1 MPRSHK
7 DKTREFQEKM
17 RTQGAAGF
25 AAGTWGEIEES
36 LGMDQSVVVDQEGN
50 PVWSVKHTR
59 KPRQT
64 VSRSTFDRLLGGVAV
79 LAIATLVTSVLA
91 IYLDQTGDPAS
102 VRLAG
107 TDTGDDDAAASAIAL
122 PQPPT
127 SGFIERP
134 AIEVVASPAGPLI
147 RTPARPEPESQ
158 TASVAASEMPPLTAA
173 EPAARMAATEATGT
187 QAASA
192 EPDNAAIAVAPEPA
206 LSDIPEE
213 TTDPVEAIV
222 AITREEPPA
231 AITEIQPARGTD
243 PAPDAPPTGAVNQ
256 STAADVTTAAAGIAA
271 NPVDEAPAPDML
283 AQAPITDITTE
294 PADGT
299 TASDES
305 ASTSTAGSDA
315 DKMNASSTGPGT
327 LAQDTSTTMQS
338 AASMPV
344 ANEPAG
350 ASTTADG
357 AENISAAST
366 EPAGSI
372 AEQTQPAAEVVELAR
387 LEPANI
393 AAPEPAGSEPLADV
407 VRPGSTGRW
416 VINLASYAGPRTADR
431 MQRKF
436 EGLGVS
442 TEKQV
447 AEVNGKTMY
456 RLRIAS
462 FQSRADAE
470 AYFETIKG
478 ALGLESAWI
487 TRK

>member
-1 MPRSHK
+1 MPRGNQ

-25 AAGTWGEIEES
+25 AAGPWREIEDS

-59 KPRQT
+59 KPRQA

-102 VRLAG
+102 ARLAS
-107 TDTGDDDAAASAIAL
+107 TDTTSGDNAATSAIAL

-134 AIEVVASPAGPLI
+134 AIEVVASPASELSSA
-147 RTPARPEPESQ
+147 PASPEPQ
-158 TASVAASEMPPLTAA
+158 TTALTASEALPP
-173 EPAARMAATEATGT
+173 PAADPAAQTTATGT
-187 QAASA
+187 QTASPA
-192 EPDNAAIAVAPEPA
+192 PDTAAITDTDEPA
-206 LSDIPEE
+206 LAGFPEE
-213 TTDPVEAIV
+213 TTDPVEAIA
-222 AITREEPPA
+222 AITLEESPA
-231 AITEIQPARGTD
+231 AIAETQPARGTD
-243 PAPDAPPTGAVNQ
+243 PAPGAPTPGADTQTFAVD
-256 STAADVTTAAAGIAA
+256 TITAAAGIAA
-271 NPVDEAPAPDML
+271 NPVDEAPESDTL
-283 AQAPITDITTE
+283 AQAPVTDIPTE
-294 PADGT
+294 PADSMP
-299 TASDES
+299 ASDES
-305 ASTSTAGSDA
+305 SSTSTAASEPDN
-315 DKMNASSTGPGT
+315 MNAANTEPGT
-327 LAQDTSTTMQS
+327 LAQVTNTTTES
-338 AASMPV
+338 ADSMP
-344 ANEPAG
+344 AGNEPAG
-350 ASTTADG
+350 ASTAADG
-357 AENISAAST
+357 ADNISAASA
-366 EPAGSI
+366 EPAASI
-372 AEQTQPAAEVVELAR
+372 AEQTQPAADVEELAR
-387 LEPANI
+387 LEPAGI
-393 AAPEPAGSEPLADV
+393 AAPEPADSEHLADV

-416 VINLASYAGPRTADR
+416 VINLASYAGPKTASR

-436 EGLGVS
+436 EDLGVS

-462 FQSRADAE
+462 FESRADAE

-487 TRK
+487 TKK

>member
-1 MPRSHK
+1 MPRGNK

-25 AAGTWGEIEES
+25 AAGPWRDIEES

-59 KPRQT
+59 KPRQAI
-64 VSRSTFDRLLGGVAV
+64 SRSTFDRLLGGVAV

-102 VRLAG
+102 VRLAS
-107 TDTGDDDAAASAIAL
+107 TDTGNDAATSAIAL

-134 AIEVVASPAGPLI
+134 AIEVVASPASALSRATGS
-147 RTPARPEPESQ
+147 PEPEQQ
-158 TASVAASEMPPLTAA
+158 TAAVAASEATPPPAA
-173 EPAARMAATEATGT
+173 EPAVRTAATAATDT
-187 QAASA
+187 QAASP
-192 EPDNAAIAVAPEPA
+192 EPETAAIAIAPEPA
-206 LSDIPEE
+206 LAGFPEE
-213 TTDPVEAIV
+213 TTDPVEAI
-222 AITREEPPA
+222 ATITREESPA
-231 AITEIQPARGTD
+231 AIAETKPARDETD
-243 PAPDAPPTGAVNQ
+243 PAPGAPATGAVNQ

-271 NPVDEAPAPDML
+271 NPADESPGSDTL
-283 AQAPITDITTE
+283 AQAPVTDTTTE
-294 PADGT
+294 PADSAP
-299 TASDES
+299 ASDES
-305 ASTSTAGSDA
+305 ASTSTAASNA
-315 DKMNASSTGPGT
+315 DNMNAVNTGPGI
-327 LAQDTSTTMQS
+327 LAQVTNTTTES
-338 AASMPV
+338 AGSMPV
-344 ANEPAG
+344 GNEPAG
-350 ASTTADG
+350 
-357 AENISAAST
+357 AST

-372 AEQTQPAAEVVELAR
+372 AEQTRPAAEVEELAR
-387 LEPANI
+387 LEPAGI
-393 AAPEPAGSEPLADV
+393 AAPEPASSEPLADV

-416 VINLASYAGPRTADR
+416 VINLASYAGPKTADR

-436 EGLGVS
+436 EDLGVS

-462 FQSRADAE
+462 FESRADAE

-487 TRK
+487 TKK

>member
-1 MPRSHK
+1 MARRNRVRIDMTPMVDVAFLLLIFFMS
-7 DKTREFQEKM
+7 T
-17 RTQGAAGF
+17 TQFKPPEQVA
-25 AAGTWGEIEES
+25 
-36 LGMDQSVVVDQEGN
+36 VDL
-50 PVWSVKHTR
+50 PL
-59 KPRQT
+59 
-64 VSRSTFDRLLGGVAV
+64 SRSEIHVPETGTIILTVNRTGQIFISSELGRDIQELFTARNV
-79 LAIATLVTSVLA
+79 LM
-91 IYLDQTGDPAS
+91 
-102 VRLAG
+102 
-107 TDTGDDDAAASAIAL
+107 
-122 PQPPT
+122 
-127 SGFIERP
+127 
-134 AIEVVASPAGPLI
+134 
-147 RTPARPEPESQ
+147 
-158 TASVAASEMPPLTAA
+158 ASVAGTS
-173 EPAARMAATEATGT
+173 MAAGVLGYWE
-187 QAASA
+187 QD
-192 EPDNAAIAVAPEPA
+192 EDVIPDSLGIVG
-206 LSDIPEE
+206 LLTCSLLG
-213 TTDPVEAIV
+213 VSLFLAIV
-222 AITREEPPA
+222 LELAIPIIVIERRSA
-231 AITEIQPARGTD
+231 LGALRRGWD
-243 PAPDAPPTGAVNQ
+243 LVRRRFWWVLGFFMV
-256 STAADVTTAAAGIAA
+256 IY
-271 NPVDEAPAPDML
+271 L
-283 AQAPITDITTE
+283 LQALIV
-294 PADGT
+294 
-299 TASDES
+299 
-305 ASTSTAGSDA
+305 
-315 DKMNASSTGPGT
+315 TGPGT
-327 LAQDTSTTMQS
+327 LAQDTSTTTQS

-372 AEQTQPAAEVVELAR
+372 AEQTQPAAEVEELAR
-387 LEPANI
+387 LEPAGI

-487 TRK
+487 TKK